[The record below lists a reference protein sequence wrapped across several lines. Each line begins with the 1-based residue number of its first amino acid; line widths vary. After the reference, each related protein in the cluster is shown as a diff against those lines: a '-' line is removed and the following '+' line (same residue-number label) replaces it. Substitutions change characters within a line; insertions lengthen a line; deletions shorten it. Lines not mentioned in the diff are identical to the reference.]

1 MRINIIKLN
10 NFRSFKKR
18 EFKFN
23 SGKTIVVGPNASGKS
38 NLLEALYM
46 LSTGHSP
53 KASRDIELIHADKD
67 FAMIEGKI
75 EDIDDTEKD
84 LVLQVIRTSAGRG
97 TKNLKVNGI
106 GRALSNFAGNLAAVI
121 FEPEDI
127 QLVLGSPDLRRT
139 YLNDVLSFV
148 SRDYRRALLTFDSAR
163 RSRNRLLES
172 IREGDQKIS
181 SLEFWDGKLLEV
193 FPIIS
198 KQRNTFFDFLSK
210 NNKDLIFS
218 YHQSVLSRERLT
230 EYQNR
235 EIGSATTLIGPHRD
249 DFSFGAREAGERI
262 RDLSIFGSRGEQRM
276 AVFALKMLEISF
288 LEKNLGD
295 RPILLLDD
303 IFSELDRQHRLE
315 ITGQLE
321 GHQVILTTTEKE
333 FASTP
338 RLLDCEIIF
347 IDKE

>member
-1 MRINIIKLN
+1 MRINSIKLN

-23 SGKTIVVGPNASGKS
+23 SSKTIVVGPNASGKS

-46 LSTGHSP
+46 LSTGHSS
-53 KASRDIELIHADKD
+53 KSFRDIELIHTDKD
-67 FAMIEGKI
+67 FTTIEGAV
-75 EDIDDTEKD
+75 EDVSGTEKS
-84 LVLQVIRTSAGRG
+84 LILQVIRTDGGRG
-97 TKNLKVNGI
+97 VKKLKVNGI
-106 GRALSNFAGNLAAVI
+106 GRSLSNFAGALAAVI

-139 YLNDVLSFV
+139 YLNNVLSFV
-148 SRDYRRALLTFDSAR
+148 SRGYRRALLTFDSTR

-172 IREGDQKIS
+172 IREGDQRIS
-181 SLEFWDGKLLEV
+181 SLEFWDEKLLELS
-193 FPIIS
+193 PIIS
-198 KQRNTFFDFLSK
+198 DLRCTFFEFLSS
-210 NNKDLIFS
+210 NRKDLAFS

-230 EYQNR
+230 EYQSR
-235 EIGSATTLIGPHRD
+235 EIASATTLIGPHRD
-249 DFSFGAREAGERI
+249 DFSFGAHEGGARI

-288 LEKNLGD
+288 LEKNLGS
-295 RPILLLDD
+295 RPLLLLDD

-315 ITGQLE
+315 ITSQLE
-321 GHQVILTTTEKE
+321 GSQVIITTTEKE

-338 RLLDCEIIF
+338 HLLDCEIIF
-347 IDKE
+347 ID